1 MSLTTYLSSQ
11 GFRIEENTVYA
22 CNGVGLKHMLRA
34 GKQWLKAHVNV
45 VNGLNVFP
53 VPDGDTGTNMYLTIR
68 SALDAA
74 DLSIDSSA
82 GAVAASA
89 ARGALLG
96 ARGNSGVILSQF
108 FQGMAN
114 GLHDKPHFTTEDL
127 AHATG
132 LGMSSAYQS
141 VLEPVEGTILTVAR
155 ATAEAARQS
164 AQSSRDLINQLAHMV
179 DAARVAQAS
188 TPDLLPVLKE
198 AGVTDSGGQ
207 GLLFMLEG
215 WLRFVRNQS
224 VEQEAVAESAPA
236 LKSSLGVADGE
247 FGYDVQYLINGGG
260 LDLAGIRSAVGQ
272 LGWSTVVVGDSRTV
286 KVHVHVTDPGVPIS
300 YGAGLGVLSDVVV
313 ENLTEQARS
322 FVGQRAAAVAPETA
336 TVAVVPGEGL
346 GDVFN
351 SLGVTRIVPGGQ
363 SMNPSARELLD
374 VIDSIASEHV
384 LILPNNGN
392 IILTAQQM
400 QKLSDKNVQ
409 VIPTR
414 TVPQG
419 VAALLAF
426 NAATESAQNVQRMT
440 AAAEDVVTLEITRAV
455 RNTTVNGLPVEAGAL
470 IGLVDGKLV
479 SAGQTAGA
487 VVLDA
492 LLGLAPDDFEIVTLY
507 YGADASAEE
516 AAGIAGQISAR
527 FPHFETEIFS
537 GGQPHYPYI
546 ISVE

>member
-34 GKQWLKAHVNV
+34 GKQWLEAHVNV

-74 DLSIDSSA
+74 DLSADSSA

-89 ARGALLG
+89 AHGALLG

-114 GLHDKPHFTTEDL
+114 GLHNKPHFTTEDL

-155 ATAEAARQS
+155 AMAEAARQS
-164 AQSSRDLINQLAHMV
+164 AEASRDLISQLANMV

-215 WLRFVRNQS
+215 WLRFVRNES
-224 VEQEAVAESAPA
+224 VEQEAAAKNAPA
-236 LKSSLGVADGE
+236 LKSLLGVAGEE
-247 FGYDVQYLINGGG
+247 FGYDVQYLINGNG
-260 LDLAGIRSAVGQ
+260 LDVAGIRSAVGR

-300 YGAGLGVLSDVVV
+300 YGAELGVLSDVVV
-313 ENLTEQARS
+313 ENLTEQART
-322 FVGQRAAAVAPETA
+322 FVAQRAAAVAPETA
-336 TVAVVPGEGL
+336 TVAVVPGNGL
-346 GDVFN
+346 GDVFT
-351 SLGVTRIVPGGQ
+351 SLGVTQIVPGGQ
-363 SMNPSARELLD
+363 SMNPSTRELLD
-374 VIDSIASEHV
+374 VIDSIGSEHV

-392 IILTAQQM
+392 IILTAQQV

-409 VIPTR
+409 VVPTR

-426 NAATESAQNVQRMT
+426 NAATEPAQNVQRMT
-440 AAAEDVVTLEITRAV
+440 AAAQDVVTLEITRAV

-479 SAGQTAGA
+479 SAGQTAA
-487 VVLDA
+487 SVVLDA
-492 LLGLAPDDFEIVTLY
+492 LSGLAADDFEIVTLY
-507 YGADASAEE
+507 YGEGASAQE
-516 AAGIAGQISAR
+516 AAGVAGQISAR
-527 FPHFETEIFS
+527 FPHLETEIHS